1 MKSSNTSIW
10 KPNVWHHGEESVS
23 TFNDPRK
30 KKKNWPFPP
39 TVTHPPGKYSSNELV
54 TQIHDQR
61 VSLTTNVHTC
71 ADVGYVEY
79 SEPEDRNCVNHPLFS
94 FHIQITL
101 AKLRYENRFIVYVY
115 VRTTW
120 IMVMNCSEKQ
130 TILYD
135 WRVNVCFVAKAS
147 LYRQN
152 ERKGKNCSLY
162 RAIVSCYEEIKIS
175 KSKNCSP
182 L

>member
-39 TVTHPPGKYSSNELV
+39 TVTHLPGKYSSNELV

-101 AKLRYENRFIVYVY
+101 AKLRYENRFIVYV
-115 VRTTW
+115 RTTW
-120 IMVMNCSEKQ
+120 IIVLDCSEKQ

-135 WRVNVCFVAKAS
+135 WRINVCFVAKAL
-147 LYRQN
+147 LYRQKK
-152 ERKGKNCSLY
+152 EL
-162 RAIVSCYEEIKIS
+162 
-175 KSKNCSP
+175 
-182 L
+182 

>member
-39 TVTHPPGKYSSNELV
+39 TVTHLPGKYSSNELV

-101 AKLRYENRFIVYVY
+101 AKLRYENRFIVYV
-115 VRTTW
+115 RTTW
-120 IMVMNCSEKQ
+120 IIVLDCSEKQ

-135 WRVNVCFVAKAS
+135 WGINVCFVAKAL
-147 LYRQN
+147 LYRQKK
-152 ERKGKNCSLY
+152 EL
-162 RAIVSCYEEIKIS
+162 
-175 KSKNCSP
+175 
-182 L
+182 